1 MGDGGTGAGGDSSV
15 ITADGFEGGGGGG
28 GADRVAAAFDGGGG
42 GADRV
47 VGLALIVKFASASSS
62 VIAAAGAGLEGFEAN
77 MK

>member
-15 ITADGFEGGGGGG
+15 ITADGFEGGGG

-62 VIAAAGAGLEGFEAN
+62 VIAAAGAEGFEAN
-77 MK
+77 KMK